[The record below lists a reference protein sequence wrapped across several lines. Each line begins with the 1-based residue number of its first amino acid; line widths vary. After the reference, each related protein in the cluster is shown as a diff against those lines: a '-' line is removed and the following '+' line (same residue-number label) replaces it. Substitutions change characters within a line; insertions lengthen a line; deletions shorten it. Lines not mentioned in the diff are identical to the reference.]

1 MNRRIRIALL
11 ALMLAAL
18 VYLVPSPALTTE
30 HTLYGACVAL
40 AALLAVLALRQLRA
54 DLCHAG
60 ECQRLLDGSLRD
72 ARIAQRNLV
81 PHAAVDGR
89 ESLLDAAA

>member
-1 MNRRIRIALL
+1 MNQGIKIALL

-40 AALLAVLALRQLRA
+40 AALLAVLALRQLRVDRVKEA
-54 DLCHAG
+54 YG
-60 ECQRLLDGSLRD
+60 Q
-72 ARIAQRNLV
+72 
-81 PHAAVDGR
+81 VDGPTAAIFR
-89 ESLLDAAA
+89 IGVLDLALW